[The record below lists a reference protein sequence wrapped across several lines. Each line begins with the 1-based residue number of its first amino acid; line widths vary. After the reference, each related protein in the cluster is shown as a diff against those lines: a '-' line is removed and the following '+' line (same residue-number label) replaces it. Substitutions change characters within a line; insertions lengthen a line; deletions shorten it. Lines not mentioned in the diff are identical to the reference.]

1 MKGKYITTQIR
12 LTCAATPA
20 IVVKK
25 DIHQE
30 IEETIAERNQIIKQ
44 LTQAA
49 RVINMYLDINKA
61 A

>member
-12 LTCAATPA
+12 LVCAAKPK
-20 IVVKK
+20 VKK
-25 DIHQE
+25 DIHEE
-30 IEETIAERNQIIKQ
+30 IEETIAERKKIILQ

-49 RVINMYLDINKA
+49 RVINMYLDNPKA

>member
-12 LTCAATPA
+12 LACAAKPPE
-20 IVVKK
+20 KK
-25 DIHQE
+25 DIHQQ
-30 IEETIAERNQIIKQ
+30 IEETIAERRKIILQ

-49 RVINMYLDINKA
+49 RVINMYLDSPKA

>member
-12 LTCAATPA
+12 LTCAATPP
-20 IVVKK
+20 VVKK
-25 DIHQE
+25 DIHEQL
-30 IEETIAERNQIIKQ
+30 EETIAERHRIIRQ

-49 RVINMYLDINKA
+49 KVINMYLDTTKA